1 MIHAYRQGQPYGTP
15 YRSGG
20 PLRFAANEAVVTIGL
35 RHLPSGGNRL
45 LRGQVF
51 EARLYDRSLSDSEIM
66 ASYQQGIQMVAWPQ
80 LLAELQPEQRAQVE
94 AWQAELLELQQ
105 RSQALMPNAQELE
118 SAAAWSELVQAM
130 LMSVEFVTIR

>member
-1 MIHAYRQGQPYGTP
+1 
-15 YRSGG
+15 
-20 PLRFAANEAVVTIGL
+20 
-35 RHLPSGGNRL
+35 
-45 LRGQVF
+45 
-51 EARLYDRSLSDSEIM
+51 M